1 MNSEPASGMAVNVKV
16 GVPAPCTTFVVTAA
30 ADAPSPR
37 RTVPLPSADTVTAFT
52 RFVCASNDQP
62 AGNVNVAG
70 SAPRK
75 RTAST
80 AALTASS
87 PCVSTRS

>member
-1 MNSEPASGMAVNVKV
+1 MNSEPASGVAVNVKV
-16 GVPAPCTTFVVTAA
+16 GVPAPCTTFVANDTTATPPA
-30 ADAPSPR
+30 GVI
-37 RTVPLPSADTVTAFT
+37 VPPSADTVTAFT